1 MKLNQIELNYMGISF
16 TMEDLKKYMK
26 DSKDCQISKIGGLM
40 YFRNKLDDYKDVDFN
55 HFDAMVENIINLD
68 SIKSIATLFAIKKLK
83 NNVPFEFIE
92 LIVTEDED
100 LAFDLFRKIAYK

>member
-16 TMEDLKKYMK
+16 TMGDLQKYMK
-26 DSKDCQISKIGGLM
+26 DIKDCQISKIGGLM

-68 SIKSIATLFAIKKLK
+68 SIKSIAILFALKKLK
-83 NNVPFEFIE
+83 NNIPVEFLE
-92 LIVTEDED
+92 LIATEDED